1 MLTIGQLAAHA
12 GVTVRTV
19 RHYHA
24 KGLLPEPERDASGYR
39 RYDAKAVVDLVKI
52 RTLAD
57 AGVPL
62 SRVEELLEA
71 DQDTFASAVA
81 DIDRRLRAEIRERQ
95 RHRERISRLAAGD
108 SLVLPPDAVAYLDR
122 LREVGL
128 PERMIEGERDAWIL
142 VAAHSPERMARW
154 IALKCEQLEDPAVVE
169 LYRRFC
175 DVIDWRP
182 DDPRLP
188 ALADWLAA
196 YFSDAEDWEMLDAD
210 DGLDPGFVEL
220 LDSMFVDGVPA
231 ARRLMQ
237 LLEERGWSG
246 WTQLEP
252 VATDARG

>member
-12 GVTVRTV
+12 GVTIRTV

-24 KGLLPEPERDASGYR
+24 KGLLAEPKRDSSGYR
-39 RYDAKAVVDLVKI
+39 RYDAKAVVDLIRI

-62 SRVEELLEA
+62 SRAKELMSA
-71 DQDTFASAVA
+71 DADEFAAAVA
-81 DIDRRLRAEIRERQ
+81 EIDERLRAEIRERR

-108 SLVLPPDAVAYLDR
+108 SLALPPEAVAYLDQ
-122 LREVGL
+122 LRELGL

-142 VAAHSPERMARW
+142 VAAHSPERMSRW
-154 IALKCEQLEDPAVVE
+154 IGYKREQLKDPEVVE
-169 LYRRFC
+169 LYRRLC
-175 DVIDWRP
+175 AMLDWSP

-188 ALADWLAA
+188 ELADWLAGV
-196 YFSDAEDWEMLDAD
+196 FSKAEDWAEYDTD
-210 DGLDPGFVEL
+210 DVLAAGSVEL
-220 LDSMFVDGVPA
+220 LDSIFLDSVPA

-252 VATDARG
+252 TCDADR